1 MPYLRITC
9 PELGSEQKRSIA
21 KELTDEINNLFYNSK
36 GGPSREELRSHTSV
50 HFISYKPDELFIG
63 GETPRERKVADLTVE
78 LSDWNMSVK
87 QQKKVAQ
94 GLTPVLGKLFGI
106 TDLENVNIRFHSYPP
121 TDFAVGG
128 KLISELV
135 PRIGQ
140 VMKRM
145 N

>member
-9 PELGSEQKRSIA
+9 PELSSEQKRAIA
-21 KELTDEINNLFYNSK
+21 QQLTQEINDLFYSSK
-36 GGPSREELRSHTSV
+36 GGPSREELRSHTTV
-50 HFISYKPDELFIG
+50 HFMPYKNDDVYIG
-63 GETPRERKVADLTVE
+63 GQTTQERDGTDLTLE

-87 QQKKVAQ
+87 QQKKVAEH
-94 GLTPVLGKLFGI
+94 LTPVLAKLFGVK
-106 TDLENVNIRFHSYPP
+106 DLESVNIRFHSYPP
-121 TDFAVGG
+121 TDFSVGG

-140 VMKRM
+140 VMKRI

>member
-9 PELGSEQKRSIA
+9 PELGSEQRRTIA
-21 KELTDEINNLFYNSK
+21 QQLTEEINNLFYSPK
-36 GGPSREELRSHTSV
+36 GGPSREELRSHTTV
-50 HFISYKPDELFIG
+50 HFIPYRDDEVFIG
-63 GETPRERKVADLTVE
+63 GQTPKERGVSDITAE
-78 LSDWNMSVK
+78 LSDWGMNVK

-106 TDLENVNIRFHSYPP
+106 EDLANINIRFHSYPP

-140 VMKRM
+140 VMKRI